1 MRRSWCAWGAAN
13 GIAPRSFFSC
23 RCAPSLLHAF
33 NPQSTEKAFP
43 CPRTWEMVS
52 NIVHRRGGLDP
63 VAERQIAVPGHR
75 RRGRDG
81 RVLGLLASLARAAPS
96 PHRHRRSRGRR
107 DPRQRQCADRALRLA
122 LQDGRR
128 HQSRRHRHLRSQGS
142 GERSA
147 SSSSAP
153 ASAAS
158 PRSSTPRPS
167 SSGPPLKP
175 ADPISFWRPMP

>member
-1 MRRSWCAWGAAN
+1 MRRTGAP
-13 GIAPRSFFSC
+13 GVQRIESLRRYFFSC
-23 RCAPSLLHAF
+23 QMRPELLHAF
-33 NPQSTEKAFP
+33 NPQSTEKAFLLSEDMGDSLEHRAP
-43 CPRTWEMVS
+43 AGWPRS
-52 NIVHRRGGLDP
+52 GGRTRTL
-63 VAERQIAVPGHR
+63 PGHR
-75 RRGRDG
+75 GRGRGG
-81 RVLGLLASLARAAPS
+81 RILGLLASLARTAPS

-128 HQSRRHRHLRSQGS
+128 HQSRRHRHLRHAAAGA
-142 GERSA
+142 RSA

-167 SSGPPLKP
+167 SSGPPPKP
-175 ADPISFWRPMP
+175 ADPISFWRPML